1 MHRCHFHPTDAE
13 KSITTTYLLLVPF
26 EQLGGMGEMFKQA
39 LADEAA
45 LLDMERGALKMCN
58 TMEAA
63 WPELRRYKTLAACTA
78 EERAGVFKK
87 WLVDPPS
94 TCIIGR
100 PLAKMSDQPEV
111 HRKQRVQDTRQKY
124 GPVGLQKLAD
134 KLAHAQQA
142 NDRPHPDS
150 FIANFPVPT
159 LQSIQWIDVQIAKG
173 TEPPSYE
180 HQFLHSSQNR
190 LHRSDVSHPSPGMS
204 SHSLPHPVSP
214 PSTSSSLT
222 NQQSSLSVASQQQVR
237 RPHHVDSPSGSPDRP
252 RLYQPEPHRVAMSSP
267 NLQLQSSPR
276 HQNTNIYPYQAT
288 SKRPSQQQAMSN
300 SAHHFRPI
308 PPCPFE
314 RYSEQLHSSSAGP
327 SRHHSLRSTDLST
340 NSLLSRQSQPQP
352 MYMHEL
358 SPRFQ
363 QHHGPSPQVESSS
376 RRSENSLRERSHQP
390 LSQELVQQQSPRTVQ
405 HMTYYC
411 RDHLAS
417 PMVIFDSRGVQ
428 PSRTSSSTY
437 SHHVPHPTPTA
448 ATYLIQHLHPPLNIT
463 GAVKSPLQLI
473 LLFHK
478 AHDAIFKQSIEVP
491 LLGTYH
497 GAHSDEDLFI
507 FFKTHQIASM
517 NGFET
522 SNRPGALAGSTWAKY
537 FETTV
542 TQAAKEIIE

>member
-45 LLDMERGALKMCN
+45 LLDMEWGALKMCN
-58 TMEAA
+58 TMEVDTPDCLTSAGISNF
-63 WPELRRYKTLAACTA
+63 LYGSGSDLVTGRLA
-78 EERAGVFKK
+78 RAQALQNPGCV

-100 PLAKMSDQPEV
+100 PSAKMLDQPEA

-327 SRHHSLRSTDLST
+327 SRHHSSRSTDLST
-340 NSLLSRQSQPQP
+340 NSLPSRQSQPQP

-376 RRSENSLRERSHQP
+376 CRSENSLRERSHQP
-390 LSQELVQQQSPRTVQ
+390 LSQELVQQQSPRTGFS
-405 HMTYYC
+405 TA
-411 RDHLAS
+411 HLAS
-417 PMVIFDSRGVQ
+417 DQACFAQFCLKIS
-428 PSRTSSSTY
+428 
-437 SHHVPHPTPTA
+437 
-448 ATYLIQHLHPPLNIT
+448 
-463 GAVKSPLQLI
+463 
-473 LLFHK
+473 
-478 AHDAIFKQSIEVP
+478 QSN
-491 LLGTYH
+491 T
-497 GAHSDEDLFI
+497 
-507 FFKTHQIASM
+507 
-517 NGFET
+517 
-522 SNRPGALAGSTWAKY
+522 
-537 FETTV
+537 
-542 TQAAKEIIE
+542 